1 MLICGEDDGE
11 EWMEM
16 RDFERILRD
25 FEGCFLMGGLSVLE
39 GGFPESVQNGQTYP
53 F

>member
-1 MLICGEDDGE
+1 
-11 EWMEM
+11 MEG
-16 RDFERILRD
+16 DEGFGGD
-25 FEGCFLMGGLSVLE
+25 FEGGGLSVLE